1 MEKILIML
9 LVYMQ
14 DSIDFLHYE
23 EGRFTYRFDD
33 VETAI
38 KNSVIKRGFRKKLLE
53 MLSSA
58 AEAWINQ
65 SPFMA
70 AETLCNMR
78 KLQKRNNLPQV
89 VSPLEEYREKG
100 SLSFLN
106 KKDIIY
112 SEKQLEYVKD
122 IINKGNKNDKK
133 HKPKKKYKDKRNKP
147 LTYKPFAVLKKD

>member
-1 MEKILIML
+1 
-9 LVYMQ
+9 MQ

-23 EGRFTYRFDD
+23 EGRFTYSHGD
-33 VETAI
+33 VEDAI
-38 KNSVIKRGFRKKLLE
+38 KNSGFKRGFRKKLLE
-53 MLSSA
+53 ILSA
-58 AEAWINQ
+58 AIEVWANQ

-78 KLQKRNNLPQV
+78 KLQKRNSLPQV

-100 SLSFLN
+100 NLSFLN

-122 IINKGNKNDKK
+122 VINKENKNNKK
-133 HKPKKKYKDKRNKP
+133 YKPKKKYKDKRNKP